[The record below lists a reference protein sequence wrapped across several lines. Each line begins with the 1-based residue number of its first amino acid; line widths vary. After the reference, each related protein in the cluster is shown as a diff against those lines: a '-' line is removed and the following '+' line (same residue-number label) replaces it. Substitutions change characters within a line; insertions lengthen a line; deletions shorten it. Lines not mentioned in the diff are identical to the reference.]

1 MGIGIAQLAE
11 STTLEPI
18 LRLFAATF
26 VRRGRWVQVSLPLRL
41 GGAFNA
47 GRCDPQTSAGIVAN
61 ETASGCGSAR
71 DNALLVPAPASS
83 PAGAVSA

>member
-1 MGIGIAQLAE
+1 M
-11 STTLEPI
+11 
-18 LRLFAATF
+18 
-26 VRRGRWVQVSLPLRL
+26 QVSLPLRL

-83 PAGAVSA
+83 PGWRCLCLGAMCSANRLQSLLRGAAGHCHTLRASST